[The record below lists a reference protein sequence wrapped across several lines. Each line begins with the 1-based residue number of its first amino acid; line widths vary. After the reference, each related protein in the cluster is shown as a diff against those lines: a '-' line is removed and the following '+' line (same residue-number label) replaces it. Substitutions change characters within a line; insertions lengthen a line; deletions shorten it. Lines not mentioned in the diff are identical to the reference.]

1 MSDAQVNGQ
10 GEVYAAGG
18 VVSRA
23 GADGGV
29 EIALVHRPKYGD
41 WSLPKG
47 KLEAGESF
55 EEAAVREVEEET
67 GIRCGLERELG
78 SAMYPDNKGRAK
90 TVRYWL
96 MTPLHGDF
104 APNGEVDQLEWL
116 TLDEARNRL
125 SYDFDR
131 ELISQLDATHDDSR
145 VNPPS

>member
-1 MSDAQVNGQ
+1 MSETGQVNGQ
-10 GEVYAAGG
+10 VEVLAAGG
-18 VVSRA
+18 VVSRQ

-29 EIALVHRPKYGD
+29 EVALVHRPKYGD

-55 EEAAVREVEEET
+55 EEAAVREVQEET

-78 SAMYPDNKGRAK
+78 QALYPDAKGRPK

-96 MTPLHGDF
+96 MTPLDGEF
-104 APNGEVDQLEWL
+104 TPNREVDQLEWMSL
-116 TLDEARNRL
+116 AEARTRL

-131 ELISQLDATHDDSR
+131 ELMSQLG
-145 VNPPS
+145 

>member
-1 MSDAQVNGQ
+1 MSEAQVNGR

-18 VVSRA
+18 VMSRP
-23 GADGGV
+23 GPNGGIEV
-29 EIALVHRPKYGD
+29 ALVHRPRYDD

-67 GIRCGLERELG
+67 GFRCGLERELG
-78 SAMYPDNKGRAK
+78 QAMYPDAKGRAK

-104 APNGEVDQLEWL
+104 APNGEVDELEWMSV
-116 TLDEARNRL
+116 DQARNRL

-131 ELISQLDATHDDSR
+131 ELMNQLGGTTG
-145 VNPPS
+145 